1 MSKRMCVSCESDRA
15 NLVRAEVRACVSVCV
30 CETANAVCG
39 SRVCASTR
47 SARHVGSRISGASTR
62 RHERRRSSGPR
73 ARAAGT
79 VSVRRRV
86 YGVVSYASLFCVRAL
101 YRAGVCERSWGRER
115 RCRWLITFSL
125 LRTYYIGTLLAC
137 GLAVARRRGE
147 FHLHVLRRAVWVCA
161 TLVSRP
167 EGRRLEKAPP
177 PPLCGLRLGLDA

>member
-101 YRAGVCERSWGRER
+101 YRADVCERSWGRAR
-115 RCRWLITFSL
+115 GVVPLAHNIFSL

-137 GLAVARRRGE
+137 GLAVARRRLE
-147 FHLHVLRRAVWVCA
+147 TRESA
-161 TLVSRP
+161 TLRGVLIAKHYHTIWLSI
-167 EGRRLEKAPP
+167 
-177 PPLCGLRLGLDA
+177 

>member
-1 MSKRMCVSCESDRA
+1 MRERESGARGSVGMSKRMCVSCESDRA
-15 NLVRAEVRACVSVCV
+15 NLVRAGVRACVSVCV

-115 RCRWLITFSL
+115 RCPDGWLITFSL
-125 LRTYYIGTLLAC
+125 LRTYYIAHWD
-137 GLAVARRRGE
+137 A
-147 FHLHVLRRAVWVCA
+147 
-161 TLVSRP
+161 SR
-167 EGRRLEKAPP
+167 
-177 PPLCGLRLGLDA
+177 LRLGRCASAWRVPLACLAQGGLGLRDSRV